1 MNVLNGDGSLDVR
14 QGIIPHE
21 LKILIMESVNGF
33 YLRIELHDR
42 ERTGRA
48 GELFPRLVQMVP
60 VQVQISERMDEF
72 PGFIPAYLGGH
83 KQQQRIGSNVE
94 GNPQK
99 KIRAALVKLEG
110 KAVLF
115 FSRLGG
121 NHAKLEQGMARRE
134 GHVIHQGHIPR
145 TDDVPPRPWIV
156 FQAVNQS
163 GNLVNGFAVV
173 SRPAAPLRAVH
184 GPQIPVF
191 VGPFIPD
198 ADAVVFQKLDIGL
211 SFQEPEQ
218 LINDGA

>member
-1 MNVLNGDGSLDVR
+1 M
-14 QGIIPHE
+14 
-21 LKILIMESVNGF
+21 
-33 YLRIELHDR
+33 
-42 ERTGRA
+42 
-48 GELFPRLVQMVP
+48 
-60 VQVQISERMDEF
+60 
-72 PGFIPAYLGGH
+72 
-83 KQQQRIGSNVE
+83 
-94 GNPQK
+94 
-99 KIRAALVKLEG
+99 
-110 KAVLF
+110 LF

-198 ADAVVFQKLDIGL
+198 ADAIVFQKLDIGL
-211 SFQEPEQ
+211 PFQEPEQ